1 MVLWNICVEVYT
13 YSERPGKKIS
23 MRKGW
28 VSFDGTS
35 KIGNRLGGGDLI
47 FKVFNLGTKFEELR
61 EHVTILSHSLPLFE
75 LKRTH
80 VVLETG

>member
-1 MVLWNICVEVYT
+1 M
-13 YSERPGKKIS
+13 
-23 MRKGW
+23 
-28 VSFDGTS
+28 
-35 KIGNRLGGGDLI
+35 GGGDLM
-47 FKVFNLGTKFEELR
+47 FKLFNLGTKFEELR